1 MRTNVSLTHRF
12 FRTLVQ
18 EIRKEEP
25 SYLKRSFTVAEIYQ
39 SLVPYRTHRDRIG
52 AEMNGDYEDA
62 LLRLLSGEGDY
73 LILESDAAR
82 DRIRRELR
90 SSNPNT
96 GLYREYAAVGVRLNS
111 DLAEG
116 VEGPDVGERQDPD
129 EHGTVGSD
137 PDLEDD
143 AASRADLPVSDD
155 ELDELVGRTLGGS
168 QDDLGL
174 DELLGEALDDDAHP
188 RSGGDGGSGL
198 ETTDP
203 VHETSGSSEPTSPS
217 ADAPA
222 ASRAGTSALNQ
233 TASSPEV
240 PVQVK
245 TSEIPEDV
253 ELGEVPDDCPDCA
266 RALPS
271 RSGLHFCPFCGVN
284 VFVFPCT
291 DCGEIL
297 ERGWSFCV
305 ACGSPAA

>member
-1 MRTNVSLTHRF
+1 MRTNLSLTHRF
-12 FRTLVQ
+12 FQTLVQ

-73 LILESDAAR
+73 LTLESDAAR

-111 DLAEG
+111 DLAEE
-116 VEGPDVGERQDPD
+116 VEPLDAEGHPAPD
-129 EHGTVGSD
+129 EDGPTDSD
-137 PDLEDD
+137 RDE
-143 AASRADLPVSDD
+143 ASASRADLPVSDD

-168 QDDLGL
+168 QEDLGL
-174 DELLGEALDDDAHP
+174 EELLGESLDEDDP
-188 RSGGDGGSGL
+188 PKSGREAGSPLG
-198 ETTDP
+198 TADP
-203 VHETSGSSEPTSPS
+203 PPETSRPPESTSSP
-217 ADAPA
+217 ADASET
-222 ASRAGTSALNQ
+222 SRAGTSSMNQ
-233 TASSPEV
+233 IASIPEV

-245 TSEIPEDV
+245 TSEIPDDV
-253 ELGEVPDDCPDCA
+253 ELGDVPDDCPDCA

-305 ACGSPAA
+305 ACGTPAA

>member
-1 MRTNVSLTHRF
+1 MRTNLSLTHRF
-12 FRTLVQ
+12 FQTLVQ

-73 LILESDAAR
+73 LTLESDAAR

-111 DLAEG
+111 DLAEE
-116 VEGPDVGERQDPD
+116 VEPLDAEGHPAPD
-129 EHGTVGSD
+129 EDGPTDSD
-137 PDLEDD
+137 RDE
-143 AASRADLPVSDD
+143 ASASRADLPVSDD

-168 QDDLGL
+168 QEDLGL
-174 DELLGEALDDDAHP
+174 EELLGESLDEDDP
-188 RSGGDGGSGL
+188 PKSGREAGSPLG
-198 ETTDP
+198 TADP
-203 VHETSGSSEPTSPS
+203 PPETSRPPESTSSP
-217 ADAPA
+217 ADASET
-222 ASRAGTSALNQ
+222 SRAGTSSMNQ
-233 TASSPEV
+233 IASIPEV

-245 TSEIPEDV
+245 TSEIPDDV
-253 ELGEVPDDCPDCA
+253 EVGDVPDDCPDCA

-305 ACGSPAA
+305 ACGTPAA